1 MKRKLTDLK
10 NIVDENLQDL
20 DLSDERKKNLCA
32 NSNRSRKKKSK
43 IKFLSLAAVFLCVV
57 IVTSLLMFRNSNGV
71 AYGKDLMRGVD
82 SRKIETSE
90 LKDDFIKSTGKFSV
104 DLFKQG
110 AQEEN
115 ALLSP
120 ISLYLALGM
129 TANGA
134 DGVTLKEFEK
144 VLGFY
149 GLNLED
155 INSNSYSLLKEL
167 LSAKE
172 SKMNIANSIW
182 FREEIASNIK
192 KDFLQAN
199 SDYYGA
205 GAYKENFN
213 SKDAKKDI
221 NAWVNKKT
229 NGAIEKAIEN
239 IEPNTL
245 MYLINAVYYEG
256 EWMSPYNKNDV
267 KKGTFNLD
275 DGSTVE
281 AKFMKSTEYGYLE
294 DEKVQGFKKSYKDGK
309 YSFVALLPKEG
320 ISLNDYI
327 TSLKEE
333 EFFKLLKNKKDVLV
347 EASIPKF
354 EVEYSKDL
362 KDTLKVLGLNQ
373 CFGGEA
379 DLSKMFNDGSKS
391 AYISDVFQKTHI
403 EVNEKGTK
411 AGAVTVIEI
420 QEKSAPMGDE
430 VKTIV
435 LDKPFLYAI
444 IENDTNLPIFIG
456 RLDNPMK

>member
-1 MKRKLTDLK
+1 
-10 NIVDENLQDL
+10 
-20 DLSDERKKNLCA
+20 
-32 NSNRSRKKKSK
+32 
-43 IKFLSLAAVFLCVV
+43 
-57 IVTSLLMFRNSNGV
+57 
-71 AYGKDLMRGVD
+71 
-82 SRKIETSE
+82 
-90 LKDDFIKSTGKFSV
+90 
-104 DLFKQG
+104 
-110 AQEEN
+110 
-115 ALLSP
+115 
-120 ISLYLALGM
+120 
-129 TANGA
+129 
-134 DGVTLKEFEK
+134 
-144 VLGFY
+144 
-149 GLNLED
+149 
-155 INSNSYSLLKEL
+155 
-167 LSAKE
+167 
-172 SKMNIANSIW
+172 
-182 FREEIASNIK
+182 
-192 KDFLQAN
+192 
-199 SDYYGA
+199 
-205 GAYKENFN
+205 
-213 SKDAKKDI
+213 
-221 NAWVNKKT
+221 
-229 NGAIEKAIEN
+229 
-239 IEPNTL
+239 
-245 MYLINAVYYEG
+245 
-256 EWMSPYNKNDV
+256 MSPYNKNDV

-327 TSLKEE
+327 TSLREE